1 MASATV
7 IPIPLTALDW
17 TMIFNLSE
25 RILHHMKVDRA
36 VHSDPQRAFD
46 SWIADHSAP
55 PPPPPPPPA
64 MPPPPPPSQ
73 RPISDVTPA
82 LRAVPVSP
90 QQQQQP
96 ESTMDLYDDDDDDD
110 DDEDSVIPTTEFMEE

>member
-7 IPIPLTALDW
+7 IPIPLTAPDW

-25 RILHHMKVDRA
+25 RILHHMKVGRA
-36 VHSDPQRAFD
+36 VHSDPQHAFD
-46 SWIADHSAP
+46 SWIADHATT
-55 PPPPPPPPA
+55 PPPPA

-73 RPISDVTPA
+73 RPNSDVAPA

-90 QQQQQP
+90 QQQP

-110 DDEDSVIPTTEFMEE
+110 DDEDSVIPTTEFMEK